1 MGRRSFLKLR
11 MIELSGFAILSK
23 IMLQRKQFSVE
34 IAGKT
39 LTIEV
44 SALAEQANAAVIAKY
59 GETVVLATAVMAR
72 KDSDI
77 DYLPLKVD
85 YEEKFYAAGK
95 ILGSRYVRREGR
107 SSEEAILAGRLVDR
121 TIRPLFND
129 KMRREIQ
136 VVVTVLQIDEQNDP
150 EFVGLLGVSTALFI
164 SDIPWNGPVAGVRVA
179 QKTDDKQFIVNP
191 DNSTVAEPNLP
202 IFDAFV
208 SGSRDRINMI
218 ELGGLDAQEKD
229 VVVGF
234 KLAQTEINKLIAFQE
249 QIQKEI
255 GKPKAEVA
263 LAEPDEDIK
272 TEIRAFLA
280 DKLEAAI
287 YKPTKVEHTTAVG
300 ALNHE
305 LNLHIKEKFG
315 ATKEKINWKAV
326 EFLYDEMVNDLVH
339 KNILEKEQRP
349 DGRKLDEVRTL
360 DAEVGLFS
368 RTHGSA
374 LFVRGNT
381 QALAITTLA
390 APGAEQMIETM
401 ETTGKRRF
409 MLHYNFPPFSV
420 GEVGSFR
427 GPGRREIGHG
437 NLARKSLERLIPSK
451 EEFPYTIRV
460 VSEIMSSNGSSS
472 QATVCASALSLMDAG
487 VPLKKPAAGIAMGLM
502 MGTTPDG
509 HSDVNNYKVLTDI
522 QGPED
527 HHGDMDLKVA
537 GTNDGVTGMQ
547 MDVKMDGLTIELLE
561 KAFEQAKQARLHI
574 LKTIIATL
582 PKHRDAISPFVPK
595 IRQFKIDPAKIGTV
609 IGPGGKMINGLI
621 AKYELA
627 GIDIE
632 EDGGVYVSGVDLAK
646 VEAAVAEI
654 MGMTK
659 EWKVGEIVE
668 GPIVKILE
676 FGAIVDLGGGADGMI
691 HVSELKQGFV
701 KQVEDVV
708 HLGDHVK
715 AKIIKAENGKIG
727 LSLKQMEQPA

>member
-1 MGRRSFLKLR
+1 
-11 MIELSGFAILSK
+11 MIELSGFAVLSK
-23 IMLQRKQFSVE
+23 NMLQKKQFSVE

-150 EFVGLLGVSTALFI
+150 EFVGLLGVSTALLI

-191 DNSTVAEPNLP
+191 DNSAVAEPNLP

-208 SGSRDRINMI
+208 SGSKDRINMI
-218 ELGGLDAQEKD
+218 ELGGLDAQEND
-229 VVVGF
+229 VVAGF

-249 QIQKEI
+249 SIQKEI

-305 LNLHIKEKFG
+305 LNLHVKEKFG

-326 EFLYDEMVNDLVH
+326 EFLFDEMVNDLVH
-339 KNILEKEQRP
+339 KNILEKDLRP
-349 DGRKLDEVRTL
+349 DGRKLDEVRAL

-509 HSDVNNYKVLTDI
+509 HADVNNYKVLTDI

-547 MDVKMDGLTIELLE
+547 MDVKVDGLTIELLE
-561 KAFEQAKQARLHI
+561 KAFAQAREARLHI

-582 PKHRDAISPFVPK
+582 PKHRDAISQFVPK
-595 IRQFKIDPAKIGTV
+595 IRQFKIDPSKIGTV

-727 LSLKQMEQPA
+727 LSLKQMEV

>member
-1 MGRRSFLKLR
+1 
-11 MIELSGFAILSK
+11 
-23 IMLQRKQFSVE
+23 MLQKKQFSVE

-44 SALAEQANAAVIAKY
+44 SALAGQANAAVLAKY
-59 GETVVLATAVMAR
+59 GETVVLATAVMGR
-72 KDSDI
+72 RDVEM

-95 ILGSRYVRREGR
+95 IIGSRYVRREGR
-107 SSEEAILAGRLVDR
+107 ASEEAVLAGRLVDR

-129 KMRREIQ
+129 KMRRDIQ
-136 VVVTVLQIDEQNDP
+136 VVVTVLQIDEENDP

-179 QKTDDKQFIVNP
+179 QFPAASTDAVLSNNNTTAYYKTNP
-191 DNSTVAEPNLP
+191 DNSYVNAHEP

-208 SGSRDRINMI
+208 SGSKDRINMI

-229 VVVGF
+229 VVAGF
-234 KLAQTEINKLIAFQE
+234 TLAQQDINKLIAFQE
-249 QIQKEI
+249 NIRKEI

-263 LAEPDEDIK
+263 VAMPDEDIK
-272 TEIRAFLA
+272 AEVAAFLA
-280 DKLEAAI
+280 DKLEDAI

-305 LNLHIKEKFG
+305 LNLHIKEKFE
-315 ATKEKINWKAV
+315 AAKEKINWKGV
-326 EFLYDEMVNDLVH
+326 ESLFEDAVNDAVH
-339 KNILEKEQRP
+339 KNVLESDRRP
-349 DGRKLDEVRTL
+349 DGRKLDEVRAL
-360 DAEVGLFS
+360 DGEVGLFS

-390 APGAEQMIETM
+390 APGAEQLIETM
-401 ETTGKRRF
+401 ETNAKRRF

-420 GEVGSFR
+420 GETGNFR
-427 GPGRREIGHG
+427 GPGRRDIGHG

-472 QATVCASALSLMDAG
+472 QATISAASLSLMDAG
-487 VPLKKPAAGIAMGLM
+487 VPLKKPAAGIAMGVMLATAAD
-502 MGTTPDG
+502 GT
-509 HSDVNNYKVLTDI
+509 SDVNRYKILTDI

-527 HHGDMDLKVA
+527 HYGDMDLKVA
-537 GTNDGVTGMQ
+537 GTDDGVTGMQ
-547 MDVKMDGLTIELLE
+547 MDVKVDGLTIDILAA
-561 KAFEQAKQARLHI
+561 AFEQAKAARIHI
-574 LKTIIATL
+574 LKTIKAVMPTHRATL
-582 PKHRDAISPFVPK
+582 SSFVPK
-595 IRQFKIDPAKIGTV
+595 IRQFKIDPTKIGTV

-632 EDGGVYVSGVDLAK
+632 EDGGVFVSGQKLEN

-659 EWKVGEIVE
+659 EYKVGEIVE
-668 GPIVKILE
+668 GPIVRILE
-676 FGAIVDLGGGADGMI
+676 FGAIVDLGGGRDGMI

-701 KQVEDVV
+701 KKVEDVV
-708 HLGDHVK
+708 KLGDFVR
-715 AKIIKAENGKIG
+715 AKIIKAEDGKIG
-727 LSLKQMEQPA
+727 LSLKQMQE

>member
-1 MGRRSFLKLR
+1 
-11 MIELSGFAILSK
+11 
-23 IMLQRKQFSVE
+23 MLQKKQFSVE

-44 SALAEQANAAVIAKY
+44 SALAEQTNAAVIAKY
-59 GETVVLATAVMAR
+59 GETVVLATAVMGR
-72 KDSDI
+72 KDVEL

-121 TIRPLFND
+121 TIRPLFNNN
-129 KMRREIQ
+129 MRREVQ

-164 SDIPWNGPVAGVRVA
+164 SDIPWGGPVAGVRVA
-179 QKTDDKQFIVNP
+179 QKTDDKQFVINP
-191 DNSTVAEPNLP
+191 DNSTVIEPNLP

-208 SGSRDRINMI
+208 SGSKDRINMI
-218 ELGGLDAQEKD
+218 ELGGLDAQEGD
-229 VVVGF
+229 VVAGF

-263 LAEPDEDIK
+263 IAEPDADIK
-272 TEIRAFLA
+272 AEVQAFLA
-280 DKLEAAI
+280 DKLEDAI
-287 YKPTKVEHTTAVG
+287 YKPTKAEHTTAVG
-300 ALNHE
+300 ALNHA
-305 LNLHIKEKFG
+305 LNEHVKEKFG
-315 ATKEKINWKAV
+315 AVKEKINWKGV
-326 EFLYDEMVNDLVH
+326 ESLFEEMVNQTVH
-339 KNILEKEQRP
+339 KNVLEKDRRP
-349 DGRKLDEVRTL
+349 DGRKLDEVRAL

-390 APGAEQMIETM
+390 APGAEQLIESM
-401 ETTGKRRF
+401 ETNAKRRF

-420 GEVGSFR
+420 GEVGNFR

-472 QATVCASALSLMDAG
+472 QATICASSLSLMDAG

-502 MGTTPDG
+502 MAFNADG
-509 HSDVNNYKVLTDI
+509 SADVNNYKILTDI

-537 GTNDGVTGMQ
+537 GTDDGVTGMQ
-547 MDVKMDGLTIELLE
+547 MDVKVDGLTIELLE
-561 KAFEQAKQARLHI
+561 KAFAQARDARIHI
-574 LKTIIATL
+574 LKTIKATL
-582 PKHRDAISPFVPK
+582 PAARTEISQFVPK

-632 EDGGVYVSGVDLAK
+632 EDGGVFVSGTDLAK

-654 MGMTK
+654 LGMTK

-701 KQVEDVV
+701 KNVEDVV
-708 HLGDHVK
+708 HLGDHVR

-727 LSLKQMEQPA
+727 LSLKQMEQPAGQ

>member
-1 MGRRSFLKLR
+1 
-11 MIELSGFAILSK
+11 
-23 IMLQRKQFSVE
+23 MLQKKQFSVE

-59 GETVVLATAVMAR
+59 GETVVLATAVMGR
-72 KDSDI
+72 KDVEL

-129 KMRREIQ
+129 KMRRDIQ

-150 EFVGLLGVSTALFI
+150 EFVGLLGVSTALLI

-179 QKTDDKQFIVNP
+179 QKTDDKQFVINP
-191 DNSTVAEPNLP
+191 DNGTVIEPNLP

-208 SGSRDRINMI
+208 SGSKDRINMI

-229 VVVGF
+229 VVAGF

-255 GKPKAEVA
+255 GKPKAVVA
-263 LAEPDEDIK
+263 VAEPDADIK
-272 TEIRAFLA
+272 AEVQAFLA
-280 DKLEAAI
+280 DKLEDAI

-300 ALNHE
+300 ALNHA
-305 LNLHIKEKFG
+305 LNEHIKEKFG
-315 ATKEKINWKAV
+315 TVKEKINWKGV
-326 EFLYDEMVNDLVH
+326 EALFEETVNETVH
-339 KNILEKEQRP
+339 KNVLEKDRRP
-349 DGRKLDEVRTL
+349 DGRKLDEVRAL

-381 QALAITTLA
+381 QALAVTTLA
-390 APGAEQMIETM
+390 APGAEQLIESM
-401 ETTGKRRF
+401 ETNAKRRF

-420 GEVGSFR
+420 GEVGNFR

-472 QATVCASALSLMDAG
+472 QATICASALSLMDAG
-487 VPLKKPAAGIAMGLM
+487 VPIKKPAAGIAMGLM
-502 MGTTPDG
+502 MAFNADGTA
-509 HSDVNNYKVLTDI
+509 DVNNYKVLTDI

-537 GTNDGVTGMQ
+537 GTDDGVTGMQ
-547 MDVKMDGLTIELLE
+547 MDVKVDGLTIELLE
-561 KAFEQAKQARLHI
+561 KAFAQARDARIHI
-574 LKTIIATL
+574 LKTIKATL
-582 PKHRDAISPFVPK
+582 PAPRTEISPFVPK

-654 MGMTK
+654 LGMTK

-676 FGAIVDLGGGADGMI
+676 FGAIVDLGGGNDGMI

-701 KQVEDVV
+701 KNVEDVV
-708 HLGDHVK
+708 HLGDHVR

-727 LSLKQMEQPA
+727 LSLKQMEQSAA

>member
-1 MGRRSFLKLR
+1 
-11 MIELSGFAILSK
+11 
-23 IMLQRKQFSVE
+23 MLQKKQFSVE

-179 QKTDDKQFIVNP
+179 QKTADKQFVVNP
-191 DNSTVAEPNLP
+191 DNSTLVEPNLP

-208 SGSRDRINMI
+208 SGSKDRINMI
-218 ELGGLDAQEKD
+218 ELGGLDAQESD
-229 VVVGF
+229 VVAGF

-349 DGRKLDEVRTL
+349 DGRKLDEVRAL

-437 NLARKSLERLIPSK
+437 NLARKSLKRLIPSK

-547 MDVKMDGLTIELLE
+547 MDVKVDGLTIELLE
-561 KAFEQAKQARLHI
+561 KAFAQAREARIHI
-574 LKTIIATL
+574 LKTIVATL
-582 PKHRDAISPFVPK
+582 PAPRTAISPFVPK
-595 IRQFKIDPAKIGTV
+595 IRQFKIDPLKIGTV

-654 MGMTK
+654 LGMTK

-708 HLGDHVK
+708 HLGDHVR

-727 LSLKQMEQPA
+727 LSLKQMEAGK

>member
-1 MGRRSFLKLR
+1 
-11 MIELSGFAILSK
+11 
-23 IMLQRKQFSVE
+23 MLQKKQFSVE

-59 GETVVLATAVMAR
+59 GETVVLATAVMGR
-72 KDSDI
+72 KDVEL

-95 ILGSRYVRREGR
+95 ILGSRYMRREGR

-179 QKTDDKQFIVNP
+179 QMTADKQFVINP
-191 DNSTVAEPNLP
+191 DNSAVIEPNLP

-208 SGSRDRINMI
+208 SGSKDRINMI

-229 VVVGF
+229 VVAGF

-263 LAEPDEDIK
+263 IAEPDADIK
-272 TEIRAFLA
+272 AEVQAFLA
-280 DKLEAAI
+280 DKLEDAI
-287 YKPTKVEHTTAVG
+287 YKPTKIEHTTAVG
-300 ALNHE
+300 ALNHA

-315 ATKEKINWKAV
+315 ATKEKINWKGV
-326 EFLYDEMVNDLVH
+326 EALFEEMVNDVVH
-339 KNILEKEQRP
+339 KNVLEKDRRP
-349 DGRKLDEVRTL
+349 DGRKLDEVRAL

-381 QALAITTLA
+381 QALAVTTLA

-420 GEVGSFR
+420 GEIGNFR

-472 QATVCASALSLMDAG
+472 QATICASSLSLMDAG

-502 MGTTPDG
+502 MAFNADGTA
-509 HSDVNNYKVLTDI
+509 DVNNYKVLTDI

-537 GTNDGVTGMQ
+537 GTDDGVTGMQ
-547 MDVKMDGLTIELLE
+547 MDVKVDGLTIELLE
-561 KAFEQAKQARLHI
+561 KAFAQAKAARIHI
-574 LKTIIATL
+574 LKTIVATL
-582 PKHRDAISPFVPK
+582 PAPRATISPFVPK

-654 MGMTK
+654 LGMTK

-701 KQVEDVV
+701 KNVEDVV
-708 HLGDHVK
+708 HLGDHVR

-727 LSLKQMEQPA
+727 LSLKQMEQPAA

>member
-1 MGRRSFLKLR
+1 
-11 MIELSGFAILSK
+11 
-23 IMLQRKQFSVE
+23 MLQKKQFSVE

-59 GETVVLATAVMAR
+59 GETVVLATAVMGR
-72 KDSDI
+72 KDMEI

-164 SDIPWNGPVAGVRVA
+164 SDIPWGGPVAGVRIA
-179 QKTDDKQFIVNP
+179 QKTDDKQFVINP
-191 DNSTVAEPNLP
+191 DNSALVEPNLP

-208 SGSRDRINMI
+208 SGSKDRINMI

-229 VVVGF
+229 VVAGF

-255 GKPKAEVA
+255 GKPKSEVA
-263 LAEPDEDIK
+263 VAEPDADIRA
-272 TEIRAFLA
+272 EVQAFLA
-280 DKLEAAI
+280 DKLEDAI

-300 ALNHE
+300 ALNHA
-305 LNLHIKEKFG
+305 LNEHLKEKFG
-315 ATKEKINWKAV
+315 AVKEKINWKGV
-326 EFLYDEMVNDLVH
+326 EALFEEMVNDVVH
-339 KNILEKEQRP
+339 KNVLEKDRRP
-349 DGRKLDEVRTL
+349 DGRKLDEVRAL

-381 QALAITTLA
+381 QALAVTTLA
-390 APGAEQMIETM
+390 APGAEQIIETM

-472 QATVCASALSLMDAG
+472 QATICASSLSLMDAG

-502 MGTTPDG
+502 MAFNADGTA
-509 HSDVNNYKVLTDI
+509 DVNNYKVLTDI

-527 HHGDMDLKVA
+527 HHGDMDLKIA
-537 GTNDGVTGMQ
+537 GTDDGVTGMQ
-547 MDVKMDGLTIELLE
+547 MDVKVDGLTIELLE
-561 KAFEQAKQARLHI
+561 KAFAQARDARIHI
-574 LKTIIATL
+574 LKTIKATL
-582 PKHRDAISPFVPK
+582 PAPRAEISQFVPK
-595 IRQFKIDPAKIGTV
+595 IRQFKIDSSKIGTV

-632 EDGGVYVSGVDLAK
+632 EDGGVFVSGTDLAK

-654 MGMTK
+654 LGMTK
-659 EWKVGEIVE
+659 EYKVGEIVE

-676 FGAIVDLGGGADGMI
+676 FGAIVDLGGGNDGMI

-701 KQVEDVV
+701 KNVEDVV
-708 HLGDHVK
+708 HLGDHVR

-727 LSLKQMEQPA
+727 LSLKQMEQPAA